1 MDSDELAE
9 KESEIE
15 SLEED
20 KKLLQEELAQKDNLI
35 YEYMDTVSAYKK
47 QVEKIQKELD
57 AREELIEKKDKEME
71 EWKKDNGSAN
81 KE

>member
-1 MDSDELAE
+1 
-9 KESEIE
+9 
-15 SLEED
+15 
-20 KKLLQEELAQKDNLI
+20 
-35 YEYMDTVSAYKK
+35 MDTVSAYKK